1 MFGNNPQHTGESTV
15 TLGNHLP
22 VKVWERSFGTSRLN
36 GVSVGGGRVFV
47 TPYIYFN
54 ETKIFA
60 LNALTGDPLW
70 DRSFPPRAFSINPPT
85 YYNGKVYSWV
95 SGNLR
100 EHDSATGE
108 RLRGVDF
115 AMGDGE
121 LFAIDLR
128 SFTEL
133 WKVPGTGLGTTPAI
147 SAGQVFAPSGK
158 EVRAYDALTG
168 ALQQTFVAPDT
179 LLPEQ
184 PLVTDDTVIV
194 SSAQETY
201 LFNRASAKLDHTIA
215 AGGKLALA
223 DHVLYIASGTG
234 QLHAWPLPTCA
245 CFEISLA
252 EEPAH
257 GEVSFT
263 SSMVRPGESV
273 MVRVQTLY
281 GFVIDQIMIN
291 GVAHP
296 MDWDG
301 IKSYEFVLSTVTE
314 SMEIEVSFNYGRE
327 ASFDAVRIDRGGE
340 DAWVVSVFGR
350 VGSSYQLE
358 RASDGV
364 NWMPVGG
371 VVAGADLLL
380 ELDDT
385 PAGAPR
391 MFYRVVEEQD

>member
-1 MFGNNPQHTGESTV
+1 
-15 TLGNHLP
+15 
-22 VKVWERSFGTSRLN
+22 
-36 GVSVGGGRVFV
+36 
-47 TPYIYFN
+47 
-54 ETKIFA
+54 
-60 LNALTGDPLW
+60 
-70 DRSFPPRAFSINPPT
+70 
-85 YYNGKVYSWV
+85 
-95 SGNLR
+95 
-100 EHDSATGE
+100 
-108 RLRGVDF
+108 
-115 AMGDGE
+115 MGDGE

-273 MVRVQTLY
+273 MVRVQTPY